1 MNKFTKRLL
10 ILAVLFGTVNVVLAD
25 RGFGK
30 RNKNRATLNIATTSS
45 NTLRSSIFF
54 NLRTG
59 LSYKGSLITSQ
70 QRSGNFIMNSSI
82 VTYQKGNTTY
92 IIPYKNK
99 IVMPDMKQGYGGV
112 KLIIK
117 SHK

>member
-1 MNKFTKRLL
+1 MNKFAKRLL
-10 ILAVLFGTVNVVLAD
+10 ILTVLFGTVNAVFAD

-30 RNKNRATLNIATTSS
+30 RNKNRASLNVNTTPTTS
-45 NTLRSSIFF
+45 LRNSIFY

-59 LSYKGSLITSQ
+59 LSYKGSLLTSQ
-70 QRSGNFIMNSSI
+70 QKAGNFLTTNSI

-92 IIPYKNK
+92 IIPYKSK
-99 IVMPDMKQGYGGV
+99 FVMPDMRQGYGGV

-117 SHK
+117 SKK

>member
-1 MNKFTKRLL
+1 MNKFAKRLL
-10 ILAVLFGTVNVVLAD
+10 ILTVLFSTVNAVFAD

-30 RNKNRATLNIATTSS
+30 RNKNRATLNVNTSPS
-45 NTLRSSIFF
+45 VSLRNAISF

-59 LSYKGSLITSQ
+59 LSYKGSLLTSV
-70 QRSGNFIMNSSI
+70 QRSGNFITTNSI

-99 IVMPDMKQGYGGV
+99 FVMPEMRQGYSGV
-112 KLIIK
+112 KLVIK
-117 SHK
+117 SRK